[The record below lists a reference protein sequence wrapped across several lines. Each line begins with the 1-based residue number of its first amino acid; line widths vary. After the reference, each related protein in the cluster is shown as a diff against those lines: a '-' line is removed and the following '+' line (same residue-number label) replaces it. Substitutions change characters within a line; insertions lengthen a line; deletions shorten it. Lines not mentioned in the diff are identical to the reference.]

1 VKEEEAGPTLH
12 VRPPSIGK
20 IALLCSYYCTAKW
33 RRRRRTGSYVRRVSC
48 TTLVWMMEGAWCAG
62 GGCMEFMFFSC
73 CSSQPAAVLLL
84 CPACLPA

>member
-1 VKEEEAGPTLH
+1 MIESKKKSSLVFAPLSLPLSLSLSTFYS
-12 VRPPSIGK
+12 V
-20 IALLCSYYCTAKW
+20 Y
-33 RRRRRTGSYVRRVSC
+33 
-48 TTLVWMMEGAWCAG
+48 TTLVWMMEGAWCAC